1 MYESLARNF
10 KERSCSW
17 RHILGTLRKEGV
29 VSVTCWELKSHLFK
43 VLVLPTFMHGTEIWA
58 SNLTLSL
65 ESP

>member
-1 MYESLARNF
+1 MKAL
-10 KERSCSW
+10 
-17 RHILGTLRKEGV
+17 LGTLRKEGV

-65 ESP
+65 QSP